1 METINI
7 DNLGL
12 SELKDLLKEVK
23 LYRDLKTQLW
33 NRWEKTYKKI
43 KNWEKTLVVE
53 YFPAISKELAFDES
67 KKIFK
72 NVFNLDVEQ
81 KDLKMEENAEIKWW
95 IRIDMDDKG
104 IDLSYLKIERELSK

>member
-43 KNWEKTLVVE
+43 KNWEKDLLVE

-72 NVFNLDVEQ
+72 NVFNLDV
-81 KDLKMEENAEIKWW
+81 KNGRKCWNKLMN
-95 IRIDMDDKG
+95 
-104 IDLSYLKIERELSK
+104 

>member
-53 YFPAISKELAFDES
+53 S

-95 IRIDMDDKG
+95 IRIYMDDKV